1 MTDTPPPES
10 PGPSSPEPA
19 PPPLSAAPAAPT
31 TTPSVTHDERQMAF
45 VVYILYLAHF
55 VPVVGWVAGVVG
67 LVLAYV
73 ERDTAPAWLKSHYTF
88 QIRTFWIGLL
98 FYVASIALCVIL
110 IGIPLLVVTLIWF
123 IVRCALGLSRLLRN
137 EPYPTPESWTV

>member
-1 MTDTPPPES
+1 MSDLPPP
-10 PGPSSPEPA
+10 
-19 PPPLSAAPAAPT
+19 PPPPAGGSPA
-31 TTPSVTHDERQMAF
+31 THASGVGRDERQLAF

-55 VPVVGWVAGVVG
+55 VPLVGWAASIVG

-73 ERDTAPAWLKSHYTF
+73 ECDAAPPWLASHYTF

-98 FYVASIALCVIL
+98 YYVVSIALCMII
-110 IGIPLLVVTLIWF
+110 IGIPLLVATWIWF

-137 EPYPTPESWTV
+137 EAYPTPRSWTV